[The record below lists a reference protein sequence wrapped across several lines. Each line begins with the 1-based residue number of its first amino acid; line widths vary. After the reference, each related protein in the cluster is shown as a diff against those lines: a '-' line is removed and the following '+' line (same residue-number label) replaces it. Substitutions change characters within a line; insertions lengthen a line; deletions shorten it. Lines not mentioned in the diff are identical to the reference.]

1 MDDDDDL
8 FAGLGDSRPAKNT
21 TTNAKPNNSDF
32 MSSLFGTG
40 DFFKVAGKK
49 NVHVHVSIV
58 WKDTRKKYFFDLLSS
73 SIPYFFG
80 KCMLNGS
87 IFASFYP
94 LMKRPNCLKYVLHT

>member
-8 FAGLGDSRPAKNT
+8 FAGLGDARPAKNT

-49 NVHVHVSIV
+49 
-58 WKDTRKKYFFDLLSS
+58 RKCAYALC
-73 SIPYFFG
+73 I
-80 KCMLNGS
+80 CMRMCM
-87 IFASFYP
+87 FQ
-94 LMKRPNCLKYVLHT
+94 

>member
-40 DFFKVAGKK
+40 DFFKVAEKKMCMFQQFGKTR
-49 NVHVHVSIV
+49 V
-58 WKDTRKKYFFDLLSS
+58 KDTFLTFFPHQYQ
-73 SIPYFFG
+73 IFFG
-80 KCMLNGS
+80 KCM
-87 IFASFYP
+87 
-94 LMKRPNCLKYVLHT
+94 YVEWQYFLLVFIL